1 MIFRNTTGFLGLLIL
16 LVIAS
21 CKEPDGI
28 GLDVLPEGEEMP
40 IAWVDTFTI
49 DARTVGYDSVLTSGL
64 TTYLLGDFGDPIF
77 GRVKSDLY
85 TQLRLESVPF
95 DPGAGQTI
103 DSIVLNMSYSGS
115 YGNTTKFGGTMRFGV
130 YELTEDLISLE
141 DTSYYSTVSHTIN
154 PIALAEFDL
163 RPDLFSGVTI
173 IEGGDT
179 VSLPPSLRV
188 RLDDSF
194 GQNILNLGGGSTELG
209 DNDEFVKV
217 IKGIAVKPINASMVA
232 GNGSVMYLNLASE
245 ASRVELYY
253 HNNEDTTSINL
264 TINNSGSVHTFFEH
278 EFPAAIT
285 NAVAGGTTT
294 GANTLYVQSMAG
306 LRMRLDIPHLRELRN
321 LGVVA
326 ITKAE
331 LVIPIDQTVVTEYG
345 YPSSMFVTGIDSGD
359 GSVIV
364 VDQFESSDYYGG
376 VYNADEGEYVFNL
389 ARHLQSILN
398 APEEPDFGLYV
409 VNAGNSTNARR
420 GVFNGPQ
427 HPTDPM
433 KLRMTYTIIE

>member
-1 MIFRNTTGFLGLLIL
+1 MNFRNTVGVVILLIL

-28 GLDVLPEGEEMP
+28 GLDVLPAGEEMP

-49 DARTVGYDSVLTSGL
+49 EARTVGYDSVLTSGL

-103 DSIVLNMSYSGS
+103 DSIVLNMAYSGS

-130 YELTEDLISLE
+130 YELTEDLISLV
-141 DTSYYSTVSHTIN
+141 DTSYYSTVSHSVD

-163 RPDLFSGVTI
+163 RPDLFSGITMI
-173 IEGGDT
+173 GGGDT
-179 VSLPPSLRV
+179 VLLPPSLRI

-194 GQNILNLGGGSTELG
+194 GQDILNLGGGSTELA
-209 DNDEFVKV
+209 DNDEFVKA
-217 IKGIAVKPINASMVA
+217 IKGISVRPINASMVS
-232 GNGSVMYLNLASE
+232 GNGSILYLNLASE

-253 HNNEDTTSINL
+253 HNNNDTSSVIL
-264 TINNSGSVHTFFEH
+264 TMNNTGSVHTFFEH
-278 EFPAAIT
+278 EFPLVINNAIADST
-285 NAVAGGTTT
+285 VE
-294 GANTLYVQSMAG
+294 GANRLYVQSMAG
-306 LRMRLDIPHLRELRN
+306 LRMRLDIPHLRELRE

-331 LVIPIDQTVVTEYG
+331 LVVPIDETVITDYG
-345 YPSSMFVTGIDSGD
+345 YPSSLFVTGINDDG
-359 GSVIV
+359 GSVIL

-376 VYNADEGEYVFNL
+376 VFNSDEGEYVFNI
-389 ARHLQSILN
+389 ARHIQSILN
-398 APEEPDFGLYV
+398 SPEEPDLGLYV

-427 HPTDPM
+427 HPDKAM
-433 KLRMTYTIIE
+433 KLRMTYTIVE